1 MLKSIRKATR
11 SWATKGV
18 MIVIALSFVLWGVGD
33 IFRGGG
39 PPPVAKV
46 GDYDISLSAFSQEFS
61 QAKNL
66 RQRQTGRIV
75 TDDEARAQGLDSQV
89 LLRMVGDALL
99 EQEAERLGLAIPDGV
114 IQDEIMATPAF
125 WDEQGNFD
133 RELYRRLLAQNG
145 FSPADYEDTL
155 RRDRVRRQLSR
166 TIAAAP
172 SAPHSWAG
180 TLHRY
185 RGEKRV
191 VEYLLIP
198 SNAQKN
204 IGEPGEAELT
214 AFHQENA
221 ARFTAPEYR
230 AVSFVELKPDALLGE
245 IELSDDDLYFEYEN
259 RIAEFYLPEQRR
271 VEQLL
276 APNEA
281 LRDEIRDRLQASVGF
296 RETGEALADK
306 GVTHVA
312 FDYVTE
318 RDLLP
323 EVSPTVFALS
333 RGGVSN
339 PIETSFGWHFFW
351 VRDVVAP
358 HTKPFDEVRDMIH
371 AEYAA
376 ELALDGLYQLA
387 NHFQDELAAGSTLE
401 EAAFALGLP
410 FVQFQAIDASGRTPD
425 GTRLGNLPDPSGFIE
440 RAFTTPEGMESDLAE
455 TSDGDYYILR
465 VDEVTPATLRPLDT
479 ARDEVIAA
487 WKASHEQQGAERRA
501 QDAVKRLSQGDS
513 LEELADGLGFAVE
526 TSPPLTRDGKNA
538 GSLGPALRNIFELNP
553 NGVDAVSAPVAE
565 GYLVA
570 RVKEVQHADLD
581 AEAIGRITD
590 ELTEGLTV
598 EMHAQYQVALQR
610 RYPVRVN
617 FDVLNSI
624 FR

>member
-1 MLKSIRKATR
+1 MLKSIRKATG

-18 MIVIALSFVLWGVGD
+18 LIVIALSFALWGVGD

-39 PPPVAKV
+39 PPPVAEV
-46 GDYDISLSAFSQEFS
+46 GEYDISLNAFSREFG
-61 QAKNL
+61 QAKDFL
-66 RQRQTGRIV
+66 QRQTGKIV

-99 EQEAERLGLAIPDGV
+99 EQEAEHLGLTVPDGV
-114 IQDEIMATPAF
+114 IQDEIMATSAF
-125 WDEQGNFD
+125 WDERGNFD
-133 RELYRRLLAQNG
+133 RERYRQLLAQNG
-145 FSPADYEDTL
+145 FSPADYEETL
-155 RRDRVRRQLSR
+155 RRDRVRRQLTQ

-180 TLHRY
+180 ALHRY

-191 VEYLLIP
+191 VEYILVP
-198 SNAQKN
+198 SNAQKD
-204 IGEPGEAELT
+204 IGEPDEAELV

-230 AVSFVELKPDALLGE
+230 AVSFVELKPDLLLGE
-245 IELSDDDLYFEYEN
+245 IELSDDDLYFEYES
-259 RIAEFYLPEQRR
+259 RIAEFYVPEQRR

-281 LRDEIRDRLQASVGF
+281 LRDEIRDKLQAGVGF
-296 RETGEALADK
+296 RETGEALANK

-351 VRDVVAP
+351 VRDAVAP

-387 NHFQDELAAGSTLE
+387 NRFQDELAAGAALE
-401 EAAFALGLP
+401 EAAFDLGLP
-410 FVQFQAIDASGRTPD
+410 FVQFQAIDANGRTPD
-425 GTRLGNLPDPSGFIE
+425 GTRIENLPDPSGFIE
-440 RAFTTPEGMESDLAE
+440 RTFTTPEGMESDLAE
-455 TSDGDYYILR
+455 SPGGNYYILR
-465 VDEVTPATLRPLDT
+465 VDEVIPATLRPLDT
-479 ARDEVIAA
+479 VRDEVVAA
-487 WKASHEQQGAERRA
+487 WKASHEQQSAARRA
-501 QDAVKRLSQGDS
+501 QDAVDRLSQGDS
-513 LEELADGLGFAVE
+513 LEELADDLSLAVE

-538 GSLGPALRNIFELNP
+538 GLLGPALRNIFELNP
-553 NGVDAVSAPVAE
+553 SGVDAVSAPVAE
-565 GYLVA
+565 GYLVV
-570 RVKEVQHADLD
+570 RVIEVQHADLD
-581 AEAIGRITD
+581 AKAIRRITD
-590 ELTEGLTV
+590 ELTESLTA
-598 EMHAQYQVALQR
+598 EMYAQYQVALQR
-610 RYPVRVN
+610 RYPARVN
-617 FDVLNSI
+617 FDILNSI
-624 FR
+624 FQ